1 MDRLNP
7 AKLTSASTPL
17 ICLLGII
24 AVILIL
30 TTGNGRTRRSR
41 KKHGGDGGELAIVCG
56 CCAVIC
62 AVAATAVWGAQG
74 WTLGGSGAWQI
85 LYFLAGAGLF
95 LFCIL
100 GGGNS

>member
-1 MDRLNP
+1 MDSLNP
-7 AKLTSASTPL
+7 AKLTSASIPFV
-17 ICLLGII
+17 CFLGIV

-41 KKHGGDGGELAIVCG
+41 RKRGGEGGELASLCC

-62 AVAATAVWGAQG
+62 AVAATAVWGTQG
-74 WTLGGSGAWQI
+74 WALGGNGTWQI

-95 LFCIL
+95 FFCLL
-100 GGGNS
+100 GGGSS